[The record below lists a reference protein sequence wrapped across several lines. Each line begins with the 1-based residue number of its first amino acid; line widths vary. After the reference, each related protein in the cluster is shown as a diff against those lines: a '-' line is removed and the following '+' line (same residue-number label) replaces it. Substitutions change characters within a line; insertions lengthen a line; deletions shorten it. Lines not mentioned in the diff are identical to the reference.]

1 MHLMFDNTL
10 VRRLVTIP
18 MVYVLLVLTTVLSPL
33 LVLAALAVDLVR
45 RLRSGRPFMAL
56 RMLAFGWVY
65 LLGEAW
71 ALVTMG
77 LVGLFGRQRAVDMT
91 FTLQRAWTGWN
102 FWALRVFFSLDFEV
116 TGSESIPPGP
126 ILLLSR
132 HASMIDTMLPA
143 AYVVRPHGIKLKYV
157 LKKELLLDPAL
168 DIGGNRLPNYFVDR
182 SSRASENERNA
193 IRRLATD
200 LKPDEG
206 VLIYPEGTRYSE
218 EKRVRYTDRLKSRPG
233 RMGEVAAMLRRV
245 LPPRPGGTLAL
256 LESSTADIVV
266 LMHRGLEGFA
276 RAKDIWKGH
285 LVGSKVVAHFLRV
298 ARTDIPDSRAE
309 RVDWLFDLWAKVDGW
324 VVGEEALAEGT

>member
-1 MHLMFDNTL
+1 MLENTL
-10 VRRLVTIP
+10 LRRLVTIP
-18 MVYVLLVLTTVLSPL
+18 LVYVVLALTTLLLPL
-33 LVLAALAVDLVR
+33 LALAALTIDLVR
-45 RLRSGRPFMAL
+45 HAKYGRPFMAL
-56 RMLAFGWVY
+56 RMFAFGWVY
-65 LLGEAW
+65 LVGEAW
-71 ALVTMG
+71 ALITMAFA
-77 LVGLFGRQRAVDMT
+77 GLFEQSRAVEMT
-91 FTLQRAWTGWN
+91 FNLQRAWTAWN

-116 TGSESIPPGP
+116 DGSEAIPPGP

-182 SSRASENERNA
+182 GSSDSEAERNA
-193 IRRLATD
+193 IRKLATD
-200 LKPDEG
+200 LQPDEG

-218 EKRVRYTDRLKSRPG
+218 QKRIRYTDRLRGKPG
-233 RMGEVAAMLRRV
+233 RIGEVAMKLRGV

-256 LESSTADIVV
+256 LESSTADVVV

-276 RAKDIWKGH
+276 RVADMWKGH
-285 LVGSKVVAHFLRV
+285 LVGSKIVAHFMRV
-298 ARTDIPDSRAE
+298 ARSDIPDDRAD
-309 RVDWLFDLWAKVDGW
+309 RVDWLFDLWANVDNW